1 MSFTVETKSNETRG
15 QERKLMSDFIR
26 KRIEALSI
34 PSYRSSSSSR
44 IITACDSCPPGRRV
58 IGSTKSQ
65 NRDTDGSDDEA
76 MYNCEPIHKGCPI
89 CIACFAGFNPQLS
102 QEQVT
107 MLIVLFNVL
116 SCINLTSSKSFSDL
130 HIIYLFP

>member
-1 MSFTVETKSNETRG
+1 MDNSHPIIHSSFSEMSFTVETKSDETRG
-15 QERKLMSDFIR
+15 FERKLMSDFIR

-34 PSYRSSSSSR
+34 PSYRSSSSLR
-44 IITACDSCPPGRRV
+44 NITGCDSCPPGRLV
-58 IGSTKSQ
+58 IASTKSQ
-65 NRDTDGSDDEA
+65 IRDTEGSDDEA

-107 MLIVLFNVL
+107 LIIVL
-116 SCINLTSSKSFSDL
+116 SFDV
-130 HIIYLFP
+130 IF